1 MRLLDTPLA
10 LVENLLCRDP
20 RSRRSPEAFSPD
32 FQVCMPYCGLFI
44 WHAGGDDVVG
54 DANQVL
60 FVSGGESYH
69 LTHPVDGIYAELII
83 TPDPETLAE
92 IAHASESRLPS
103 HPLFRRRSR
112 LADPALQCM
121 RARYLHR
128 AANGV
133 SDETEREELVLTL
146 LRLALQ
152 SSSDGCTATSR
163 TRRLIA
169 RTKEFLEAHLCGPV
183 RLADVS
189 RAVGAS
195 PAYLTDVFRR
205 VEGLPLHRYLVQLRL
220 ARALVELPHADDL
233 TTLAFNLGFSSHSHF
248 TAVFGRAFG
257 CTPSEFR
264 QSTRRPLRSRR
275 FECGRA
281 TTTNV
286 TSSSN
291 PPPVHRVSSPKA
303 ASANCSA
310 DVCSSPDSH
319 CATRSPSK
327 N

>member
-1 MRLLDTPLA
+1 MRLLDTRVA
-10 LVENLLCRDP
+10 LVENLRCRNL
-20 RSRRSPEAFSPD
+20 RRGRSPEAFSPH
-32 FQVCMPYCGLFI
+32 FQVCLPYRGLFI
-44 WHAGGDDVVG
+44 WHVGSDDVVG

-69 LTHPVDGIYAELII
+69 ITEPVDGMYAELII

-92 IAHASESRLPS
+92 IAYASESRLPS

-128 AANGV
+128 AVNGL
-133 SDETEREELVLTL
+133 SDEAEREELMLTL
-146 LRLALQ
+146 LRTALH
-152 SSSDGCTATSR
+152 SNGEGCATSPR

-169 RTKEFLEAHLCGPV
+169 RTKEFLEAHLSSPL
-183 RLADVS
+183 RLGDIS

-195 PAYLTDVFRR
+195 PAYLTDVFHR

-220 ARALVELPHADDL
+220 ARALVELPHANDF

-248 TAVFGRAFG
+248 TAVFVRTFG

-264 QSTRRPLRSRR
+264 ESTRARLR
-275 FECGRA
+275 
-281 TTTNV
+281 
-286 TSSSN
+286 
-291 PPPVHRVSSPKA
+291 
-303 ASANCSA
+303 AS
-310 DVCSSPDSH
+310 
-319 CATRSPSK
+319 
-327 N
+327 